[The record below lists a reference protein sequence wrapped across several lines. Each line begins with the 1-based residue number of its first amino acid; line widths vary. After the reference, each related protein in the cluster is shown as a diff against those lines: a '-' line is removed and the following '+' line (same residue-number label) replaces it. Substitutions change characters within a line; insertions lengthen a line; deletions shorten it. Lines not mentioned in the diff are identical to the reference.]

1 VREDLRRGR
10 IPNDD
15 EVTEVEN
22 ADDEEQGFE
31 DESIDEENY
40 LAISDHNYTQNR
52 TPNDETTLLNG
63 NVVGL
68 AKSDNY
74 TESLKSLVRA
84 CLNWSQTDRP
94 TLQQILELANDA
106 LRTPGTQAV
115 LRDWEEFQLALSDD
129 PDEFKI
135 GEQL

>member
-1 VREDLRRGR
+1 
-10 IPNDD
+10 
-15 EVTEVEN
+15 
-22 ADDEEQGFE
+22 
-31 DESIDEENY
+31 
-40 LAISDHNYTQNR
+40 
-52 TPNDETTLLNG
+52 LNG
-63 NVVGL
+63 NVVGF

-74 TESLKSLVRA
+74 TELLKSLVRA

-115 LRDWEEFQLALSDD
+115 LRDWEDFQLALSDD

>member
-15 EVTEVEN
+15 EVTEAEN
-22 ADDEEQGFE
+22 TDDEEQGFE

-63 NVVGL
+63 NVIGL

-74 TESLKSLVRA
+74 TELLKSLVRS
-84 CLNWSQTDRP
+84 CFDWSQTDRP
-94 TLQQILELANDA
+94 TLQQILELADNA